1 MEAEHISLRNWVP
14 LSETQ
19 LNIVRDF
26 ASMDPQR
33 VDAILQK
40 MQDPDQIASVRLVGL
55 MFPFL
60 FDVERFLCFNQVLK
74 TSELP
79 GDYWKTMKCTLREK
93 EAILAESSGQCL
105 FGAQV
110 IHFRHEEIRTVLEAL
125 HQEKLTRM
133 ALYKCC
139 SQLAQAHMLAWNRL
153 YDSVQLPSQL
163 NMSKQEEAKDLLK
176 SEG

>member
-1 MEAEHISLRNWVP
+1 
-14 LSETQ
+14 
-19 LNIVRDF
+19 
-26 ASMDPQR
+26 MDPQK

-40 MQDPDQIASVRLVGL
+40 MQDPDLIASVRLVGL

-74 TSELP
+74 TSDLSV
-79 GDYWKTMKCTLREK
+79 DYWRTMKCTLREK
-93 EAILAESSGQCL
+93 EVILAESSGQCL

-110 IHFRHEEIRTVLEAL
+110 LHFRHEEIRTVLQFL

-139 SQLAQAHMLAWNRL
+139 SQLAQAPMLAWNRL
-153 YDSVQLPSQL
+153 YDTCQLPSQL
-163 NMSKQEEAKDLLK
+163 NLSKQVESKDFLK